1 MGSPMRAIAII
12 IVVTGFLIVPAPSV
26 AVASPQ
32 LDCLSCHPREL
43 EAHDKLVLGSEN
55 AACYICH
62 NSTDMKTLRLAD
74 GTPVPLTAHPQI
86 CGQCH
91 QKRYDAWKAGTHGIP
106 GPSTEKC
113 ADCHNPHQPHIVLA
127 NITKPHPAPQPPP
140 SKYSPVLLILLGLFL
155 LFAVAVGVELMGKGE
170 QS

>member
-1 MGSPMRAIAII
+1 MGSQIRTIVII
-12 IVVTGFLIVPAPSV
+12 IVVTGFLIVPVPSV

-91 QKRYDAWKAGTHGIP
+91 RKRYDAWKAGTHGIP
-106 GPSTEKC
+106 GPNTEKC
-113 ADCHNPHQPHIVLA
+113 VNCHNPHQPQIVLA

-140 SKYSPVLLILLGLFL
+140 SQHSPVLLILLGLFL

>member
-26 AVASPQ
+26 AAASPQ

-74 GTPVPLTAHPQI
+74 GTLLPLTENTQV

-140 SKYSPVLLILLGLFL
+140 SKHSPVLLILLGLFL